1 MNDFNFEEKYLK
13 MIFYFVSKYPKYFK
27 EDLKQ
32 ELLMKLYEI
41 LTIKK
46 DIYNLDNYIFISL
59 KNRANDVYKK
69 ELQNTYPSLNQK
81 ISMNSEEIDFVVD
94 QSTTHQGEYFIDVC
108 NYQRIFEQ
116 SLTSKEKDIL
126 EEYLFHHIKQKK
138 LAEKYQTTQQNISKV
153 IKKAL
158 NKIKN
163 YMN

>member
-1 MNDFNFEEKYLK
+1 MTDFNFEEKYLK
-13 MIFYFVSKYPKYFK
+13 MVFYFVSKYPKYLR
-27 EDLKQ
+27 EDLRQ

-46 DIYNLDNYIFISL
+46 NICNLDNYIFISL
-59 KNRANDVYKK
+59 KNRASDVYKK

-81 ISMNSEEIDFVVD
+81 MSMNSEQIDFVVD
-94 QSTTHQGEYFIDVC
+94 PSTTNQDKYFIEVC
-108 NYQRIFEQ
+108 NFKRVFEQ
-116 SLTSKEKDIL
+116 SLTKREQEIL
-126 EEYLFHHIKQKK
+126 EAYLFHHIKQKK

-163 YMN
+163 YMD